1 MSFYRLINMM
11 FNSTLS
17 VYEIYEKIMRKTR
30 LLDRVRHAIRVRQYS
45 LSTEK
50 VYVAWIR
57 RYILFHGKRHPA
69 ELGKLEVE
77 AFLSHLAVNRTVSP
91 ATQHQALQAIL
102 FLYRNVLEIELP
114 WLDDVIGAKPK
125 RRLPVVLNK
134 NEVKTLLKN
143 VASAHCLPVGLLYGA
158 GLWIAKHIPN
168 RFIPSGV

>member
-1 MSFYRLINMM
+1 MM
-11 FNSTLS
+11 FNSALS
-17 VYEIYEKIMRKTR
+17 VYEIYEKVMRKTR

-69 ELGKLEVE
+69 ELGKLEVD

-114 WLDDVIGAKPK
+114 WLDDVIRAKPK

-158 GLWIAKHIPN
+158 GLWIAKHTPN